1 LILNVPYATLT
12 AVSDK
17 GWVGWATENRLL
29 VGAIALVTAVSLTIV
44 AVVAGHSGSST
55 KKRVASNSKVE
66 AGTSVEPGGSTTE
79 STLTGGTVLPGA
91 SAAAGTGSK
100 SGGITTP
107 TTAAGVNV
115 PGVTVPGGVSLPACA
130 PKAGFKSTGLDQG
143 SVSIGQI
150 VTDNNAL
157 PAQLKPNKEGLDAYI
172 RLVNAA
178 GGVCGRKINIVYRN
192 DNLNPAT
199 HDYQGLARQVF
210 AFVAN
215 SSLLDSNDYDN
226 TPPFNPKYTDNGQF
240 VPDVG
245 GLAYAYSRSQS
256 QWHAGTVGSISPT
269 LVGGLGFKL
278 YAERAKL
285 DGGACKK
292 GAIMYLT
299 EPTGASKDS
308 AFVGDVAVRGDWG
321 ANLGNGNTKL
331 YVENLA
337 QPELVYEQEVQKMM
351 TDGMNCVFTYMDL
364 GSNVALVQAMA
375 AKGVWPPDKCK
386 LGPKCFRLVGVP
398 FSAYDPKFIHDG
410 GEGARF
416 ATTFLPHV
424 PLNETSSP
432 QMQTYLNALKKYEP
446 GATPSTFSLIGW
458 GAGQMFVEALGACG
472 TAPTRNCVMD
482 HLRALKGFTAG
493 GLISGTTPFQSTKA
507 TCGDCGSSI
516 SWKGTFAW
524 KWIFN
529 CIVVMQVQDRGG
541 VRDFYRTTPEK
552 GYVCGPLRVARGS
565 PA

>member
-1 LILNVPYATLT
+1 LILNVRYGTLT

-44 AVVAGHSGSST
+44 AVVASNSGGSS
-55 KKRVASNSKVE
+55 KKKVASNSKVA
-66 AGTSVEPGGSTTE
+66 AGTGVEPGANTTE
-79 STLTGGTVLPGA
+79 STLAGGAVVPGA
-91 SAAAGTGSK
+91 SGAGTTG
-100 SGGITTP
+100 SGGGGGGRTTGP
-107 TTAAGVNV
+107 S
-115 PGVTVPGGVSLPACA
+115 VTVPGVALPGGVSVPSCA
-130 PKAGFKSTGLDQG
+130 PKAGFKATGLDDK

-157 PAQLKPNKEGLDAYI
+157 PAQLKPNKEGLEAYVN
-172 RLVNAA
+172 LVNAA

-199 HDYQGLARQVF
+199 HDYQGLAKQVF

-308 AFVGDVAVRGDWG
+308 AIVGDVAVRGDWG
-321 ANLGNGNTKL
+321 ANLGNGNTKF

-337 QPELVYEQEVQKMM
+337 QPELVYEQEAQKMI

-364 GSNVALVQAMA
+364 GSNVALVQALA

-386 LGPKCFRLVGVP
+386 LGPKCFRMVGVP

-432 QMQTYLNALKKYEP
+432 AMQTYLNALKKIP

-458 GAGQMFVEALGACG
+458 GAGQMFVEAMAACG
-472 TAPTRNCVMD
+472 AAPTRNCVMD
-482 HLRALKGFTAG
+482 HLRGLKGFTAG
-493 GLISGTTPFQSTKA
+493 GLISGTTPFQTTKA

-524 KWIFN
+524 KWIFS
-529 CIVVMQVQDRGG
+529 CIVGMQVQDRGG
-541 VRDFYRTTPEK
+541 VRDFYRTTPDK
-552 GYVCGPLRVARGS
+552 GFVCGPLRVARGT